1 MRSVVSL
8 ALCSLFVLSQPA
20 GASEQAP
27 AVHRKGRSAPF
38 MRINGPTLPPFGFVR
53 FCESEP
59 KECKAGRVEE
69 TRFDA
74 NSERM
79 IELDAI
85 NRHVNRTIEPTTD
98 LELYGETEYWTLP
111 RKGKGDCEDYALL
124 KRHMLIKLGWPA
136 SSLLMT
142 VVLDEKKEGHAV
154 LTARTAQGDFI
165 LDNKVNDL
173 KIWYKV
179 NYTFVMRQSYLDPT
193 VWVSIGPKDTPS
205 PSLLSG
211 VKPQYRNGH

>member
-1 MRSVVSL
+1 
-8 ALCSLFVLSQPA
+8 
-20 GASEQAP
+20 
-27 AVHRKGRSAPF
+27 

-53 FCESEP
+53 FCETDP

-74 NSERM
+74 NTERM

-85 NRHVNRTIEPTTD
+85 NRHVNQVIEPATD
-98 LELYGETEYWTLP
+98 LELYGETEWWTIP
-111 RKGKGDCEDYALL
+111 RNGKGDCEDYALL
-124 KRHMLIKLGWPA
+124 KRHMLIKIGWPA
-136 SSLLMT
+136 SALLMT

-173 KIWYKV
+173 KPWYKV

-205 PSLLSG
+205 PPLLAG
-211 VKPQYRNGH
+211 VKTPSRNGR